1 MAKPA
6 FSLEGKVAIVT
17 GGGTGIG
24 KSIAIEFAR
33 AGADGKGEFKCAGCG
48 YGITVY
54 HKLPRC
60 PMCGQGLWERSQWS
74 PFRHGLTGL
83 TSRLN

>member
-1 MAKPA
+1 MYESHRTLKD
-6 FSLEGKVAIVT
+6 SDSDGDYV
-17 GGGTGIG
+17 
-24 KSIAIEFAR
+24 EFAR
-33 AGADGKGEFKCAGCG
+33 ADGKGEFNCAGCG
-48 YGITVY
+48 YGITVN

-60 PMCGQGLWERSQWS
+60 PMCGEGLWERSQWS

>member
-1 MAKPA
+1 MYESHRTVKD
-6 FSLEGKVAIVT
+6 SDT
-17 GGGTGIG
+17 GDYV
-24 KSIAIEFAR
+24 EFAR

>member
-1 MAKPA
+1 MYESHRPVKD
-6 FSLEGKVAIVT
+6 SDSDGDYV
-17 GGGTGIG
+17 
-24 KSIAIEFAR
+24 EFAR

-48 YGITVY
+48 YGITVN

-60 PMCGQGLWERSQWS
+60 PMCGEGLWERSQWS

>member
-1 MAKPA
+1 MYE
-6 FSLEGKVAIVT
+6 SHRMGKESDSDGDYV
-17 GGGTGIG
+17 
-24 KSIAIEFAR
+24 EFAPV
-33 AGADGKGEFKCAGCG
+33 GADGKGEFTCAGCG

-54 HKLPRC
+54 HELPRC
-60 PMCGQGLWERSQWS
+60 PMCGEGLWERSHRS